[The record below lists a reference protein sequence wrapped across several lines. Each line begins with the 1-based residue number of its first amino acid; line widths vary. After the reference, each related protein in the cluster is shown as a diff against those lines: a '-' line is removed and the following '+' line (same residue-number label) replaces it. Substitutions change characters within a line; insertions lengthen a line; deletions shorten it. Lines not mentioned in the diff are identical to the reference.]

1 MDVLSHPLVIILV
14 GAIAFVAKDM
24 FMQSRQSNRS
34 DAVVKTE
41 LETLRQRIT
50 KVEGEQVRTTDLAL
64 TIVRLEEQVRNL
76 AEDIKFLLEVI
87 RKGPNNG

>member
-24 FMQSRQSNRS
+24 FMQSRQSSKS

-41 LETLRQRIT
+41 LDTLRQRVSKI
-50 KVEGEQVRTTDLAL
+50 EGEQVHTTDLAL

-87 RKGPNNG
+87 RGNRTNG